1 MSLWK
6 PSGRM
11 DCVDLEKDFFL
22 IRFSL
27 KEDYERV
34 LKDGPWFV
42 GGHYL
47 SIRNWEP
54 NFKPSMAS
62 ITSIIVWIR
71 LSELPIE
78 YYKPSVLWELGQ
90 AIGPVLRVDTHTTT
104 KSKGRF
110 ARIYV
115 QINFEKPLIKLI
127 WTGGIEQLVLYEG
140 INSLCFSYD
149 CVGHKVKCYPYTTK
163 TPVNRDDRKEEDKVD
178 GHVTVASECNK
189 PSEDAYGPWVLVS
202 RKKVFK
208 KEKKDPA

>member
-1 MSLWK
+1 
-6 PSGRM
+6 M

-42 GGHYL
+42 GVHYL

-62 ITSIIVWIR
+62 ITSIVVWVR

-104 KSKGRF
+104 KSKGQF

-115 QINFEKPLIKLI
+115 QINFE
-127 WTGGIEQLVLYEG
+127 
-140 INSLCFSYD
+140 
-149 CVGHKVKCYPYTTK
+149 
-163 TPVNRDDRKEEDKVD
+163 RDWR
-178 GHVTVASECNK
+178 
-189 PSEDAYGPWVLVS
+189 Y
-202 RKKVFK
+202 
-208 KEKKDPA
+208 